1 MRNLITRAS
10 KRNAG
15 FTLIELMIVVA
26 IIGILAAVAIPAFIN
41 YVRRSKTAEAG
52 TNLRAMY
59 VGAATYYEEERFAR
73 GMVAAGAASI
83 TSVNCTVAATAVPFP
98 PDNEKHQYNYAGV
111 PSYAAIRFSVD
122 SPAYYAYQITGSTA
136 ACGHEP
142 AATGA
147 TPTALYAFQAHGNL
161 DNDTTSSL
169 FEIQAGADQNNQL
182 VRSPG
187 IFMQNELE

>member
-41 YVRRSKTAEAG
+41 YVRRSKSAEAG
-52 TNLRAMY
+52 TSLRAMF
-59 VGAATYYEEERFAR
+59 VGAQTYYQEERFSR
-73 GMVAAGAASI
+73 GLVHAGGASV
-83 TSVNCTVAATAVPFP
+83 TNVNCTVAAALPTTWTPS
-98 PDNEKHQYNYAGV
+98 NEKHMFDYNTL
-111 PSYAAIRFSVD
+111 PSFAAIRFTMD
-122 SPAYYAYQITGSTA
+122 SPAYYLYEINGSTA
-136 ACGHEP
+136 RCGIPAP
-142 AATGA
+142 AAGI
-147 TPTALYAFQAHGNL
+147 TALYSFQAHGDL
-161 DNDTTSSL
+161 DGDGTPSL
-169 FEIQAGADQNNQL
+169 FEITAGADENNQL